1 MKKISEMNMEELETR
16 SAEIRDLVKE
26 PDADLEALEKEAD
39 EIAQRMKQFKE
50 EQRRRSIAAK
60 VAGGAGT
67 PTENPTAQS
76 GDEERAAKFYETR
89 RGAFSCEETRS
100 TLMSSGN
107 LVAPTGVSGIND
119 IVGAKVSSIIDLV
132 SVVNCEGMSCNKI
145 AYIDKDVDA
154 ADEQTEGEEG
164 GEHEPTF
171 KSVTITPT
179 SALVMS
185 YISKQVRKQSPLQY
199 EAKVRAQSMIA
210 LRKKAAM
217 VVTTGLKDSE
227 LVDTVNGKTDTAK
240 KGVIDATTLRTIALA
255 YGGDESVVGGAVLFL
270 NKKDLMAFGD
280 VRGTNEKKP
289 IYEIT
294 PDSGNP
300 NTGVIKDGGLSV
312 RYCINSNMA
321 VFNGTAQTAAPQ
333 KTMFYGV
340 PSCIELDLFS
350 AYEIAVSEDFKF
362 SKAMDSIRGDVEL
375 GSAVTVKGGFVA
387 LTIPANG

>member
-16 SAEIRDLVKE
+16 SAEIRDLVRE

-39 EIAQRMKQFKE
+39 EISKRMKQFKE

-67 PTENPTAQS
+67 SIENPTVQS
-76 GDEERAAKFYETR
+76 DDEARAAQFYETR

-119 IVGAKVSSIIDLV
+119 TVGAKVSSIIDLV
-132 SVVNCEGMSCNKI
+132 SVVNCEGMSSNKI

-164 GEHEPTF
+164 TEHEPIF

-217 VVTTGLKDSE
+217 VVTAGLKTSE
-227 LVDTVNGKTDTAK
+227 LVDTVDGKTDSAK
-240 KGVIDATTLRTIALA
+240 KGVIDAATLRTIALA

-280 VRGTNEKKP
+280 VRGANEKKP

-300 NTGVIKDGGLSV
+300 NTGVGIDGTLAAG
-312 RYCINSNMA
+312 A
-321 VFNGTAQTAAPQ
+321 AATAALAAAGLLLG
-333 KTMFYGV
+333 KRKKKKD
-340 PSCIELDLFS
+340 E
-350 AYEIAVSEDFKF
+350 SE
-362 SKAMDSIRGDVEL
+362 E
-375 GSAVTVKGGFVA
+375 
-387 LTIPANG
+387 

>member
-1 MKKISEMNMEELETR
+1 MKKISEMTMEELETR
-16 SAEIRDLVKE
+16 SAEIRELVKD
-26 PDADLEALEKEAD
+26 PAADLEALEKEAD
-39 EIAQRMKQFKE
+39 EISKRMKQFKE
-50 EQRRRSIAAK
+50 EQRRRAIAAK
-60 VAGGAGT
+60 VAAGGGT
-67 PTENPTAQS
+67 PTGNPAAQS
-76 GDEERAAKFYETR
+76 DAEARAAQFYDTR
-89 RGAFSCEETRS
+89 KGVISCEETRS

-119 IVGAKVSSIIDLV
+119 IIGTKVSSIIDLV
-132 SVVNCEGMSCNKI
+132 KVVNCEGMSSNKI
-145 AYIDKDVDA
+145 AYIDADVGA
-154 ADEQTEGEEG
+154 ADTQTEGEEG
-164 GEHEPTF
+164 TEKEPTF

-199 EAKVRAQSMIA
+199 EAKVREQALIG

-217 VVTTGLKDSE
+217 IVTASLKASK
-227 LVDTVNGKTDTAK
+227 LVTDVAGKLDGAK
-240 KGVIDATTLRTIALA
+240 KGAIDATTLRSIALA
-255 YGGDESVVGGAVLFL
+255 YGGDESVVGGATLFL

-289 IYEIT
+289 VYEIT
-294 PDSGNP
+294 PDTANP

-312 RYCINSNMA
+312 RYCINSNLA
-321 VFNGTAQTAAPQ
+321 VFSGTAQTASAQ

-350 AYEIAVSEDFKF
+350 PYEIAVSEDFKF
-362 SKAMDSIRGDVEL
+362 SRAMDSIRGDVEL
-375 GSAVTVKGGFVA
+375 GADVVTKGGFVA

>member
-26 PDADLEALEKEAD
+26 PDANLEELEKEAD

-67 PTENPTAQS
+67 PAENPTVQS
-76 GDEERAAKFYETR
+76 GDEARAAKFYETR
-89 RGAFSCEETRS
+89 RGTFSCEETRS

-132 SVVNCEGMSCNKI
+132 SVVNCEGMSSNKI
-145 AYIDKDVDA
+145 AYVDEDIDA
-154 ADEQTEGEEG
+154 ADDQTEGEEG
-164 GEHEPTF
+164 TEHEPTF

-217 VVTTGLKDSE
+217 VVTAGLKASE
-227 LVDTVNGKTDTAK
+227 LVDTVNGKTDGTK

-387 LTIPANG
+387 LTIPANS

>member
-67 PTENPTAQS
+67 PTENPAAQS
-76 GDEERAAKFYETR
+76 GDEARAAQFYESR
-89 RGAFSCEETRS
+89 RGVISCEETRS
-100 TLMSSGN
+100 TLMSTGN

-132 SVVNCEGMSCNKI
+132 KVVNCEGMTANRV
-145 AYIDKDVDA
+145 AYVKEDIGA
-154 ADEQTEGEEG
+154 ADTQTEGEEG
-164 GEHEPTF
+164 SEKEPTF
-171 KSVTITPT
+171 DFVDIKPT

-199 EAKVRAQSMIA
+199 EAKVREQAMIG
-210 LRKKAAM
+210 LRKKAALI
-217 VVTTGLKDSE
+217 VTNGLKTSNLVTSVTGKVDS
-227 LVDTVNGKTDTAK
+227 AK

-280 VRGTNEKKP
+280 IRGTNEKKP
-289 IYEIT
+289 VYEIT
-294 PDSGNP
+294 PDTGNP

-312 RYCINSNMA
+312 RYCISSNLTA
-321 VFNGTAQTAAPQ
+321 YNGTAQTSAAQ

-340 PSCIELDLFS
+340 PTAIELDLFS
-350 AYEIAVSEDFKF
+350 SYEIAVSDDFKF
-362 SKAMDSIRGDVEL
+362 SSAMDSIRGDVEL
-375 GSAVTVKGGFVA
+375 GSGLTVQGGFVA
-387 LTIPANG
+387 LSIPANG

>member
-16 SAEIRDLVKE
+16 SAEIRNLVKE

-60 VAGGAGT
+60 VAGGVGT

-89 RGAFSCEETRS
+89 RATFSCEETRS

-132 SVVNCEGMSCNKI
+132 SVVNCEGMSSNKI
-145 AYIDKDVDA
+145 AYVDEDIDA

-164 GEHEPTF
+164 TEHEPTF

-217 VVTTGLKDSE
+217 VVTAGLKASE

-321 VFNGTAQTAAPQ
+321 AFNGTAQTAAPQ